1 MPHSSNQL
9 HKLCLHIR
17 LGQFLR
23 FFLYKTGVHD
33 ELIFFISK
41 KQQQQQKY
49 PIWTNNK
56 REKSTTDIL
65 QREDKSAPFF
75 RVATRARKNHYSR
88 KTLTQVDWERA
99 CDYILKKA
107 SKI

>member
-9 HKLCLHIR
+9 HKLCLHIH

-23 FFLYKTGVHD
+23 FLLYKTGVHD
-33 ELIFFISK
+33 ELIFVISK

-65 QREDKSAPFF
+65 QREDKSGPLF
-75 RVATRARKNHYSR
+75 
-88 KTLTQVDWERA
+88 
-99 CDYILKKA
+99 
-107 SKI
+107 

>member
-99 CDYILKKA
+99 CKSKSK

>member
-9 HKLCLHIR
+9 HKLCLHIH

-23 FFLYKTGVHD
+23 FLLYKTGVHD
-33 ELIFFISK
+33 ELIFVISK

-65 QREDKSAPFF
+65 QRGDKSGPLF
-75 RVATRARKNHYSR
+75 
-88 KTLTQVDWERA
+88 
-99 CDYILKKA
+99 
-107 SKI
+107 